1 MKLYCDIDANGIL
14 VRLATDH
21 CSFGSTV
28 IEQTED
34 IDLTKLNG
42 YRLTDGQLIFDEELY
57 NDTIEQAKK
66 DEAVET
72 LSRFK
77 NELTDETFLEMLT
90 DEQALRVAVLYPEW
104 EPDVEYKKGQRI
116 QKDGILY
123 RVNKKHTSQED
134 WGLDNSLY
142 TVVNETNDGTDTDP
156 IPYSG
161 NMELEEGKYYIQ
173 DDVVYL
179 CTRSTGTPVFHA
191 LKDLV
196 DIYVIKQ
203 AAE

>member
-14 VRLATDH
+14 LRLATDH

-42 YRLTDGQLIFDEELY
+42 YRLTDGQLVFDEDLY
-57 NDTIEQAKK
+57 NGTIEQAKK
-66 DEAVET
+66 EEAVET
-72 LSRFK
+72 LSKFK

-90 DEQALRVAVLYPEW
+90 DEQALKVAVLYPEW
-104 EPDVEYKKGQRI
+104 EPGVEYKKDQRI
-116 QKDGILY
+116 QKDGTLY
-123 RVNKKHTSQED
+123 KIIKDHTSQED

-142 TVVNETNDGTDTDP
+142 TVINESNDGTDADP

-161 NMELEEGKYYIQ
+161 NMELEEGKCYIQ
-173 DDVVYL
+173 DGVVYL
-179 CTRSTGTPVFHA
+179 CTRDTGIPVYND

-196 DIYVIKQ
+196 GIYVSELE
-203 AAE
+203 A